1 MKDSACWSGCK
12 ASLVRLAALAL
23 ALGTGA
29 LSVHEAWAQGS
40 GAPVGPPA
48 VSPSSPTAPPELV
61 KPAVPPSEINNADAV
76 FRKLDAG
83 KRGYVTLEDT
93 KDLIGFE
100 DAFKAVD
107 TQRSGKLTLTQ
118 FKKAWAIYKA
128 KK

>member
-1 MKDSACWSGCK
+1 MNKTGCWAGRNLRLVPIAILAF
-12 ASLVRLAALAL
+12 ASVDGGIVPAR
-23 ALGTGA
+23 
-29 LSVHEAWAQGS
+29 AQGS

-48 VSPSSPTAPPELV
+48 VSPLSPTAPPDLV

-83 KRGYVTLEDT
+83 KRGYVTPDDT

-107 TQRSGKLTLTQ
+107 TQRSGRLTQAQ
-118 FKKAWAIYKA
+118 FKKAWDIYKTR
-128 KK
+128 K

>member
-1 MKDSACWSGCK
+1 MKDTARWSGCK
-12 ASLVRLAALAL
+12 ASIVALAGL
-23 ALGTGA
+23 ALGLGDG
-29 LSVHEAWAQGS
+29 SFSGNEARAQGS

-48 VSPSSPTAPPELV
+48 VSPLSPTAPPELV

-83 KRGYVTLEDT
+83 KRGYVTPDDT

-107 TQRSGKLTLTQ
+107 TQRSGKLTLPQ